1 MNTQTRNNEKGFTMV
16 ELIIVVAIMGII
28 GALLVPSF
36 LEMSRKAKLTTDV
49 STVKTLQRTI
59 DAYNAQPQTTYIDS
73 QDTTVIESLLS
84 DAKLLSSK
92 VELQTGGTVK
102 TVGGRVRLNLTSGS
116 VEQSIIDMANGLNS
130 TDQMRNWI
138 AVGGT
143 NLSTTGATSTPSP
156 SGSSS

>member
-59 DAYNAQPQTTYIDS
+59 DAYNAQPQTEYIDS
-73 QDTTVIESLLS
+73 QSIAAVEALLS
-84 DAKLLSSK
+84 GAKLLSST
-92 VELQTGGTVK
+92 VELQTGGLVK
-102 TVGGRVRLNLTSGS
+102 TEGGRVRLNLVTDT
-116 VEQSIIDMANGLNS
+116 VEQSIINMASDLNS

-138 AVGGT
+138 T
-143 NLSTTGATSTPSP
+143 IDEDDLSTGETGT
-156 SGSSS
+156 GE

>member
-59 DAYNAQPQTTYIDS
+59 DAYNAQPQSSYISS
-73 QDTTVIESLLS
+73 QVISDVESLLKS
-84 DAKLLSSK
+84 AKLLSSS
-92 VELQTGGTVK
+92 VELQTGGSVK
-102 TVGGRVRLNLTSGS
+102 ANGGRVRLNLVSGS
-116 VEQSIIDMANGLNS
+116 VEGSILSMVSDLDS
-130 TDQMRNWI
+130 TDPMKNWL
-138 AVGGT
+138 AVDGVD
-143 NLSTTGATSTPSP
+143 LSAGAAATP
-156 SGSSS
+156 